1 MSRGK
6 SFVTGFFVAS
16 TVSAAAALI
25 LTPASGRDLRH
36 RVKEQGTE
44 WIKIA
49 ENIIQDG
56 LKLKDQIAKTSKE
69 GVALI
74 NDLTEEMKVSVE
86 EWKNAVE
93 PHQDNIFEYLEQIES
108 SIKDLEDKIQKQK
121 NDDAS

>member
-25 LTPASGRDLRH
+25 LTPASGRDLRGK
-36 RVKEQGTE
+36 VKDQGLE
-44 WIKIA
+44 WKKIA
-49 ENIIQDG
+49 EDIIQDA

-74 NDLTEEMKVSVE
+74 NELTEEMKVSVE

-121 NDDAS
+121 SENES